1 MVNIDEQFVK
11 RYVIPAMAGIAG
23 GGWVDRRLA
32 FAFVA
37 GIFTVY
43 WDSWVVVAALIG
55 YFIGEAILRRREMTL

>member
-11 RYVIPAMAGIAG
+11 WYVLPAMAGLIAG

-43 WDSWVVVAALIG
+43 WDSWVVVDALIG
-55 YFIGEAILRRREMTL
+55 YFIGEAILDRRSL

>member
-11 RYVIPAMAGIAG
+11 RYVLPAMAGLIAAE

-37 GIFTVY
+37 GIFVVY
-43 WDSWVVVAALIG
+43 WDPWIIIALLVGYVVGTWLV
-55 YFIGEAILRRREMTL
+55 RRR